1 MSKMLGIFLIGIGIS
16 FVLGGI
22 WVLTQTSAIQKSAI
36 APVIEIPRSNQTA
49 SDSLSLVIATAMVD
63 GVITPKEEKSIREFS
78 SQAGENPDLILLQ
91 IKQDLADSSEESET
105 ELIDKNQKA
114 GYDFEKYIVSKFDKK
129 YFSIQN
135 WASDKF
141 TEGRYAEANL
151 HPDIQLTLKLD
162 GVGYPLAVECKW
174 RSEPSSKFVKYA
186 NPDQLKRYQ
195 EFETKTGNP
204 VFIAL
209 GIGGKPSA
217 PKSLYIIPIQ
227 AFQNPVQHLDNL
239 SKYRKDVDKLFF
251 YDSETRTLS
260 TWRKD

>member
-1 MSKMLGIFLIGIGIS
+1 MSKMLGIFLIGIGMS

-22 WVLTQTSAIQKSAI
+22 WVLTQTSESQKTEI
-36 APVIEIPRSNQTA
+36 AQVIVDPTNKQTA
-49 SDSLSLVIATAMVD
+49 LDSLSLVIATAMTD
-63 GVITPKEEKSIREFS
+63 GVITPKEEKSIREYAN
-78 SQAGENPDLILLQ
+78 QAGENPDLILRQ
-91 IKQDLADSSEESET
+91 IKQDMADSSEESET
-105 ELIDKNQKA
+105 ELIDKNKKA
-114 GYDFEKYIVSKFDKK
+114 GYDFEKFIVAKFDKK

-174 RSEPSSKFVKYA
+174 RSEPSSKFVQFA

-217 PKSLYIIPIQ
+217 PKSLYIIPVQ

-239 SKYRKDVDKLFF
+239 EKYRKDLGKLFF
-251 YDSETRTLS
+251 YDQENRILN
-260 TWRKD
+260 TWR

>member
-1 MSKMLGIFLIGIGIS
+1 MSKMLGIFLIGIGTS
-16 FVLGGI
+16 FILGGI
-22 WVLTQTSAIQKSAI
+22 WVLTQTSAAQKPEVAQ
-36 APVIEIPRSNQTA
+36 VLEIPGSQQNVL
-49 SDSLSLVIATAMVD
+49 DSLSLVISTAMMD
-63 GVITPKEEKSIREFS
+63 GVITPKEEISIREYA
-78 SQAGENPDLILLQ
+78 SQAGENPDQILRQ
-91 IKQDLADSSEESET
+91 IKQDLEDSSEESET

-114 GYDFEKYIVSKFDKK
+114 GYDFEKFIVAKFDKK
-129 YFSIQN
+129 YFTIQN

-141 TEGRYAEANL
+141 VDGRYAEANL

-174 RSEPSSKFVKYA
+174 RKKPASEFVQFA

-195 EFETKTGNP
+195 EFETKSGNP

-239 SKYRKDVDKLFF
+239 SKYKKDIDKLFF
-251 YDSETRTLS
+251 YDQENQILR
-260 TWRKD
+260 

>member
-1 MSKMLGIFLIGIGIS
+1 MSKMLGIFLIGIGLS
-16 FVLGGI
+16 FLLGGI
-22 WVLTQTSAIQKSAI
+22 WVLTQTSATQKPEVAQ
-36 APVIEIPRSNQTA
+36 ALEIPRSQQNIL
-49 SDSLSLVIATAMVD
+49 DSLSLVISTAMMD
-63 GVITPKEEKSIREFS
+63 GMITPKEEISIREYA
-78 SQAGENPDLILLQ
+78 SQAGENPDQILRQ
-91 IKQDLADSSEESET
+91 IKQDLEDSSEESET

-114 GYDFEKYIVSKFDKK
+114 GYDFEKFIVAKFNKK

-141 TEGRYAEANL
+141 VDGRYAEANL

-174 RSEPSSKFVKYA
+174 RKEPKSEFVQFA
-186 NPDQLKRYQ
+186 EPDQLKRYQ
-195 EFETKTGNP
+195 EFETKSGNP

-239 SKYRKDVDKLFF
+239 SKYKKDIDKLFF
-251 YDSETRTLS
+251 YDQENQILR
-260 TWRKD
+260 